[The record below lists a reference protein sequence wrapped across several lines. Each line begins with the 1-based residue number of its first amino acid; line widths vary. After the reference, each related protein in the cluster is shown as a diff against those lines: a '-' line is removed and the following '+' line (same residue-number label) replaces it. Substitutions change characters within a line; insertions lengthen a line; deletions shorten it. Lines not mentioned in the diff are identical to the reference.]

1 MDDSA
6 AAPARGRD
14 RFLIDGED
22 TGGRFAIVRHVFAPR
37 SLAAPLHRHH
47 REDEFTY
54 VLSGRVGA
62 VLGDAEVVAGP
73 GDVIVKPRD
82 QWHTYWNARDEPAA
96 VLDLVSPA
104 GLEQFF
110 RRLDA
115 LTERATPEQL
125 VALAAAYGCD
135 ADFEATQRIADR
147 HGLTS

>member
-1 MDDSA
+1 MDGSVR
-6 AAPARGRD
+6 ARN
-14 RFLIDGED
+14 RFLIDGEE
-22 TGGRFAIVRHVFAPR
+22 TGGRFAVVRHVFAPR

-62 VLGDAEVVAGP
+62 VLGDDELVAGP

-82 QWHTYWNARDEPAA
+82 QWHTYWNAGDEPAA

-104 GLEQFF
+104 GLEHFF

-115 LTERATPEQL
+115 LTGSPTSEQLAALATPYQ
-125 VALAAAYGCD
+125 CD
-135 ADFEATQRIADR
+135 TDFEASQRIAER

>member
-1 MDDSA
+1 MDGSA
-6 AAPARGRD
+6 GARN

-22 TGGRFAIVRHVFAPR
+22 TGGRFAVVRHVFAPR
-37 SLAAPLHRHH
+37 LLAAPLHRHH

-62 VLGDAEVVAGP
+62 VLGDDEVVAGA
-73 GDVIVKPRD
+73 GDLVVKPRN
-82 QWHTYWNARDEPAA
+82 QWHTYWNAGNEPAA

-115 LTERATPEQL
+115 LTEPSAPEQL
-125 VALAAAYGCD
+125 VAIAAPYACD
-135 ADFEATQRIADR
+135 TDFEGTQRIVER
-147 HGLTS
+147 HGLRF

>member
-1 MDDSA
+1 MDGSVRA
-6 AAPARGRD
+6 RD

-22 TGGRFAIVRHVFAPR
+22 TGGRFAVVRHLFAPR

-62 VLGDAEVVAGP
+62 LLGDDEVVAGP
-73 GDVIVKPRD
+73 GELIVKPRG
-82 QWHTYWNARDEPAA
+82 QWHTYWNAGDEPAA

-115 LTERATPEQL
+115 FTEPPTPEQL
-125 VALAAAYGCD
+125 VAIAAPYAGD
-135 ADFEATQRIADR
+135 TDLEGTQRIVER
-147 HGLTS
+147 HGLRF

>member
-1 MDDSA
+1 MDGSLHA
-6 AAPARGRD
+6 RD
-14 RFLIDGED
+14 RFLIDGKD
-22 TGGRFAIVRHVFAPR
+22 TGGRFAVVRHLFAPR

-62 VLGDAEVVAGP
+62 VLGDDEVVAGP
-73 GDVIVKPRD
+73 GELIVKPRD
-82 QWHTYWNARDEPAA
+82 QWHTYWNAGDEPAA

-115 LTERATPEQL
+115 LTEPPTPEQL
-125 VALAAAYGCD
+125 VALAAPYQCD
-135 ADFEATQRIADR
+135 TDFEGSRRIAER
-147 HGLTS
+147 HGLRS

>member
-1 MDDSA
+1 MD
-6 AAPARGRD
+6 G
-14 RFLIDGED
+14 RFLIDGEQ
-22 TGGRFAIVRHVFAPR
+22 TGGRFAVVRHLFAPR

-62 VLGDAEVVAGP
+62 VLGDDEVVAGP
-73 GDVIVKPRD
+73 GEVIVKPRD
-82 QWHTYWNARDEPAA
+82 QWHTYWNAGTEPAA

-115 LTERATPEQL
+115 LTGPTPEQL
-125 VALAAAYGCD
+125 VALAARYGCD
-135 ADFEATQRIADR
+135 ADFEGTQRIVER

>member
-1 MDDSA
+1 MDGSVRA
-6 AAPARGRD
+6 RD

-22 TGGRFAIVRHVFAPR
+22 TGGRFAVIRHLFPPR
-37 SLAAPLHRHH
+37 TLAAPLHRHH

-62 VLGDAEVVAGP
+62 VLGDDEVVAGP
-73 GDVIVKPRD
+73 GDVVVKPRD
-82 QWHTYWNARDEPAA
+82 QWHTYWNAGDEPAA

-115 LTERATPEQL
+115 LTEPPTPEQL
-125 VALAAAYGCD
+125 VALAAPYQCD
-135 ADFEATQRIADR
+135 TDFEGSRRIAVR
-147 HGLTS
+147 HGLRS

>member
-1 MDDSA
+1 MDGSVR
-6 AAPARGRD
+6 ARN

-22 TGGRFAIVRHVFAPR
+22 TGGRFAVVRHVFAPR

-62 VLGDAEVVAGP
+62 VLGDDEVVAGP
-73 GDVIVKPRD
+73 GDVIAKPRN
-82 QWHTYWNARDEPAA
+82 QWHTYWNAGDEPAA

-104 GLEQFF
+104 GLERFF

-115 LTERATPEQL
+115 LTGTPTPEQL
-125 VALAAAYGCD
+125 VALAAPYQCD
-135 ADFEATQRIADR
+135 TDFEATQRIIER

>member
-1 MDDSA
+1 MDGSTG
-6 AAPARGRD
+6 ARNRY
-14 RFLIDGED
+14 LIDGEE
-22 TGGRFAIVRHVFAPR
+22 TGGRFAVVRHLFAPR

-62 VLGDAEVVAGP
+62 VLGDDEVVAGP
-73 GDVIVKPRD
+73 GELIVKPRE
-82 QWHTYWNARDEPAA
+82 QWHTYWNAGDEPAA

-115 LTERATPEQL
+115 LTELPTPEQL
-125 VALAAAYGCD
+125 VALATPYQCD
-135 ADFEATQRIADR
+135 TDFEGTRRIAER